1 MADLAEGLHKLI
13 RHMEEVSTE
22 LAQLDCAA
30 AAAPFEVRSVAMA
43 FTAKAA
49 FVARDAA
56 LLCARLEEAQ
66 RRPGRP
72 I

>member
-13 RHMEEVSTE
+13 RHMEEVSAE
-22 LAQLDCAA
+22 LAQLDGAA
-30 AAAPFEVRSVAMA
+30 AAAPFEARSVAMA

-56 LLCARLEEAQ
+56 LLCARLEEVQKRA
-66 RRPGRP
+66 GRAV
-72 I
+72 